1 MTDTSSIKKCF
12 KVCLE
17 SFNSILSLPIKECC
31 GGDSHF
37 KFALPLPSVPSTRSK
52 MVLFMED
59 LVVIRALNH
68 DGSFGQHFVWFR
80 KKKRLLKND
89 IVKDIIK

>member
-1 MTDTSSIKKCF
+1 MTDTSSIKICF

-59 LVVIRALNH
+59 LAVIRALNH

-80 KKKRLLKND
+80 KKKGC
-89 IVKDIIK
+89 